1 MMHGDSAR
9 SLPVVLDAVRQVLAE
24 GAEPLQVG
32 TDLLALDEIVDAQPP
47 LRRTLTEPAI
57 APDAKSNLLSGLLS
71 GKVSDGALKVLQVA
85 AGRRWSHGH
94 ELAEALAHAGVA
106 AIVARAEADGKLEA
120 LEDELFRF
128 QRILEA
134 HPELVSALS
143 DKTAPLQA
151 RRRLAGDLLGGKV
164 TAATTLLVDQ
174 AVTVRHNSLIPML
187 ARYQEIA
194 AEHRNRLVGTVWV
207 AASLTEEQKARLADG
222 LARIY
227 ESEIHLNVIVDPEV
241 LGGIRVAIGDEI
253 IDSTVQT
260 RLTQARRQVS

>member
-9 SLPVVLDAVRQVLAE
+9 SLPVVLDAVRQVIGE
-24 GAEPLQVG
+24 GAEPLQLG
-32 TDLLALDEIVDAQPP
+32 NDLLALDEVVDSEPP

-57 APDAKSNLLSGLLS
+57 VAEAKDNLLRGLFADRV
-71 GKVSDGALKVLQVA
+71 GDGALKVFQVA
-85 AGRRWSHGH
+85 ASRRWSHGH

-106 AIVARAEADGKLEA
+106 AIVARAEAEGHLEA

-151 RRRLAGDLLGGKV
+151 RRRLAKDLLQDKV
-164 TAATTLLVDQ
+164 TESTSLLVNQ

-187 ARYQEIA
+187 IRYQEIA
-194 AEHRNRLVGTVWV
+194 AEHRDRLVGTVWV
-207 AASLTEEQKARLADG
+207 AAALSEEQKQRLADG
-222 LARIY
+222 LARSY
-227 ESEIHLNVIVDPEV
+227 GREIHLNVIVDPAV

-253 IDSTVQT
+253 IDSTIQT
-260 RLTQARRQVS
+260 RLNQAKRRVA